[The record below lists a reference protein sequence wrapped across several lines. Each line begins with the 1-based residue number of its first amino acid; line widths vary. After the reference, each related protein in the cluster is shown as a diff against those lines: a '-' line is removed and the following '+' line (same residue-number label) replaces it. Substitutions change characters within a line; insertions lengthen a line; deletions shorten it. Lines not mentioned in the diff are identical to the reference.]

1 MQHRRPAH
9 VLPWVS
15 VGLALLVLLVTP
27 ALAVEKWGPF
37 RGQLVDQATGKGI
50 PGAAILAV
58 WWKNEPNPVQMNR
71 SFFDAVE
78 AVTDAE
84 GHFEVPRYPN
94 PPLFSFQIH
103 PAEVIY
109 FAPGYVPTREEIT
122 PPDGQ
127 AFVAP
132 TVVTLRR
139 FEARDNLL
147 IRIRGRPAGV
157 PLRKLKEFTRAVNA
171 ERAMRGLSPLP
182 IPDDSQDEEETAR

>member
-122 PPDGQ
+122 PPDGE
-127 AFVAP
+127 AFVAR
-132 TVVTLRR
+132 TVVYFRAAETLAELRR
-139 FEARDNLL
+139 RSRAMPSR
-147 IRIRGRPAGV
+147 V
-157 PLRKLKEFTRAVNA
+157 PSRKMTHFIGAINR
-171 ERAMRGLSPLP
+171 ERALLGLDSLP
-182 IPDDSQDEEETAR
+182 ITNSEDEDP